1 MIQLVGS
8 LRAGLF
14 VLDGREVGYIEDY
27 IVYHGGERLGEVET
41 RAEAIA
47 LIIGRIGN

>member
-1 MIQLVGS
+1 MIRLVGT
-8 LRAGLF
+8 LIAGLF
-14 VLDGREVGYIEDY
+14 VLDGREVGYVEDY
-27 IVYHGGERLGEVET
+27 VVYAGGERLGEVET